1 MINNDNNNSSS
12 NNDELI
18 NSIRSLRVKQ
28 LKDELDSRGISTADV
43 FEKEELVQR
52 LYLARLSR
60 DDNDDDDDDS
70 VIISSS
76 AGDDSSLKKKKKKK
90 KRRIYDDDSNDITKN
105 DLISEGSSK
114 RDNKRDV
121 ITPHPATE
129 SSSSSTSS
137 TSSSSASDKIIVPFQ
152 YFSLESSTS
161 AVAAKNA
168 EDIFIRPSEGKYA
181 AIEVTL
187 LRKKKA
193 SDSSSSSAAAAAVT
207 MNLLVDTACSGL
219 VISPTAITRMN
230 NECPNIVQLQSSIGA
245 TMTSAGGSQGA
256 GVAKWD
262 DSTNMMIGSVVQPS
276 SIGSMSNVAA
286 VQDIGA
292 LPRGLDGIIG
302 LSFLRNFATVDFDFA
317 NGQLCL
323 FEKDVDPPLPII
335 VGNSNDQ
342 EKIAQGTL
350 ALTKLGIYTTQVNL
364 DGRGP
369 VNMLVDTG
377 AASSF
382 LNWNGVAQ
390 LNLDRNSPLINSIIG
405 SIGAMGADNM
415 ALQLTHRFVL
425 KRRWNLM
432 ITENAYSPAGIELG
446 VENGINVDIGDL
458 PVLETLKGDGV
469 GGILGADL
477 LMLCDVVRFGGLN
490 GRSPTMTLYRSSA
503 NELIP

>member
-1 MINNDNNNSSS
+1 MINNDNSNNISS
-12 NNDELI
+12 NDELI

-52 LYLARLSR
+52 LYLAKLSS
-60 DDNDDDDDDS
+60 DNDDDDS
-70 VIISSS
+70 VI
-76 AGDDSSLKKKKKKK
+76 KKKKKK
-90 KRRIYDDDSNDITKN
+90 KRRIYDDDNNDVTKKD
-105 DLISEGSSK
+105 DLISEGSS
-114 RDNKRDV
+114 
-121 ITPHPATE
+121 
-129 SSSSSTSS
+129 
-137 TSSSSASDKIIVPFQ
+137 KIIVPFQ

-161 AVAAKNA
+161 AVAAKNS
-168 EDIFIRPSEGKYA
+168 DNIFIRPSEGKYA

-187 LRKKKA
+187 LQKKKA

-230 NECPNIVQLQSSIGA
+230 NECPNIVQLQSSVGA

-262 DSTNMMIGSVVQPS
+262 DSTTNMMVGGVIVQPS
-276 SIGSMSNVAA
+276 NIGSMSNVAA

-323 FEKDVDPPLPII
+323 FEKDVVPPLPRE
-335 VGNSNDQ
+335 VV
-342 EKIAQGTL
+342 AQGKL

-364 DGRGP
+364 DGRT
-369 VNMLVDTG
+369 VSMLVDTG

-382 LNWNGVAQ
+382 LNWDGVAQ
-390 LNLDRNSPLINSIIG
+390 LNLDRNSPLINPIVG

-415 ALQLTHRFVL
+415 ALQLTH
-425 KRRWNLM
+425 
-432 ITENAYSPAGIELG
+432 
-446 VENGINVDIGDL
+446 
-458 PVLETLKGDGV
+458 
-469 GGILGADL
+469 
-477 LMLCDVVRFGGLN
+477 
-490 GRSPTMTLYRSSA
+490 
-503 NELIP
+503 

>member
-1 MINNDNNNSSS
+1 
-12 NNDELI
+12 
-18 NSIRSLRVKQ
+18 
-28 LKDELDSRGISTADV
+28 
-43 FEKEELVQR
+43 
-52 LYLARLSR
+52 
-60 DDNDDDDDDS
+60 
-70 VIISSS
+70 
-76 AGDDSSLKKKKKKK
+76 
-90 KRRIYDDDSNDITKN
+90 
-105 DLISEGSSK
+105 
-114 RDNKRDV
+114 
-121 ITPHPATE
+121 
-129 SSSSSTSS
+129 
-137 TSSSSASDKIIVPFQ
+137 
-152 YFSLESSTS
+152 
-161 AVAAKNA
+161 
-168 EDIFIRPSEGKYA
+168 
-181 AIEVTL
+181 
-187 LRKKKA
+187 
-193 SDSSSSSAAAAAVT
+193 
-207 MNLLVDTACSGL
+207 
-219 VISPTAITRMN
+219 MN

-262 DSTNMMIGSVVQPS
+262 DSTNMMVGGRVVQHS
-276 SIGSMSNVAA
+276 NIGSMSNVAA

-323 FEKDVDPPLPII
+323 FEKDVDPPLPTII
-335 VGNSNDQ
+335 GNSDDQ
-342 EKIAQGTL
+342 EQMLAIVAQGTL
-350 ALTKLGIYTTQVNL
+350 ALTKLGIYATQVNL

-369 VNMLVDTG
+369 ANMLVDTG

-390 LNLDRNSPLINSIIG
+390 LNLDRNSPLINSIVG

-446 VENGINVDIGDL
+446 VENGGINVDIGDL

-490 GRSPTMTLYRSSA
+490 GRSPTMTLYRS
-503 NELIP
+503 EL

>member
-1 MINNDNNNSSS
+1 MNTDSNNNN

-28 LKDELDSRGISTADV
+28 LKNELDSRGISTADV

-52 LYLARLSR
+52 LYLARLSSC
-60 DDNDDDDDDS
+60 DDNDDS
-70 VIISSS
+70 VIR
-76 AGDDSSLKKKKKKK
+76 KKKKK
-90 KRRIYDDDSNDITKN
+90 KRRIYDNNNDITKSVS
-105 DLISEGSSK
+105 ISEGSSK
-114 RDNKRDV
+114 GDNRRDT
-121 ITPHPATE
+121 ITPVTTTSP
-129 SSSSSTSS
+129 SPPPSSSSTP
-137 TSSSSASDKIIVPFQ
+137 DKIIVPFQ

-161 AVAAKNA
+161 PVAAKNSQ
-168 EDIFIRPSEGKYA
+168 DIFIRPSEGKYA

-187 LRKKKA
+187 LQKKKA
-193 SDSSSSSAAAAAVT
+193 AADSSSSAAAAAVT

-219 VISPTAITRMN
+219 VISPTAVTRMN
-230 NECPNIVQLQSSIGA
+230 NECPNIIQLQSSIGA

-262 DSTNMMIGSVVQPS
+262 DSTKMMVGGVIVQPS
-276 SIGSMSNVAA
+276 NIGSMSNVAA
-286 VQDIGA
+286 VQDVGA

-302 LSFLRNFATVDFDFA
+302 LSFLRNYAAVDFDFA

-323 FEKDVDPPLPII
+323 FEKDVDPPLPIV
-335 VGNSNDQ
+335 VGNSDDQ
-342 EKIAQGTL
+342 AKMLSVVAQGSL

-369 VNMLVDTG
+369 VSMLVDTG

-425 KRRWNLM
+425 KRRWNL
-432 ITENAYSPAGIELG
+432 ITENAYSPAGIEPG
-446 VENGINVDIGDL
+446 VENGRVNVDIGDL

-477 LMLCDVVRFGGLN
+477 LMLSDVVRFGGLN
-490 GRSPTMTLYRSSA
+490 GRSPTMTLYS

>member
-1 MINNDNNNSSS
+1 MINNDNN

-28 LKDELDSRGISTADV
+28 LKNELDSRGISTADV

-52 LYLARLSR
+52 LYLARLSS
-60 DDNDDDDDDS
+60 DDNDDDDS
-70 VIISSS
+70 VI
-76 AGDDSSLKKKKKKK
+76 KKKKKK
-90 KRRIYDDDSNDITKN
+90 KRRINDDDNNDVTKDD
-105 DLISEGSSK
+105 DLISEGS
-114 RDNKRDV
+114 R
-121 ITPHPATE
+121 
-129 SSSSSTSS
+129 SS
-137 TSSSSASDKIIVPFQ
+137 KIIVPFQ

-187 LRKKKA
+187 LQKIKTA
-193 SDSSSSSAAAAAVT
+193 DSSSSAAATAVT

-230 NECPNIVQLQSSIGA
+230 NECPNIIQLQSSIGA

-262 DSTNMMIGSVVQPS
+262 DSTKMMVGGVVVQPS
-276 SIGSMSNVAA
+276 NIGSMSNVAA

-323 FEKDVDPPLPII
+323 FEKDVDPPLPTI
-335 VGNSNDQ
+335 VGNSDDQ
-342 EKIAQGTL
+342 EQMLAIVAQGTL

-425 KRRWNLM
+425 KR
-432 ITENAYSPAGIELG
+432 
-446 VENGINVDIGDL
+446 
-458 PVLETLKGDGV
+458 
-469 GGILGADL
+469 
-477 LMLCDVVRFGGLN
+477 
-490 GRSPTMTLYRSSA
+490 
-503 NELIP
+503 

>member
-1 MINNDNNNSSS
+1 
-12 NNDELI
+12 
-18 NSIRSLRVKQ
+18 
-28 LKDELDSRGISTADV
+28 
-43 FEKEELVQR
+43 
-52 LYLARLSR
+52 
-60 DDNDDDDDDS
+60 
-70 VIISSS
+70 
-76 AGDDSSLKKKKKKK
+76 
-90 KRRIYDDDSNDITKN
+90 
-105 DLISEGSSK
+105 
-114 RDNKRDV
+114 
-121 ITPHPATE
+121 
-129 SSSSSTSS
+129 
-137 TSSSSASDKIIVPFQ
+137 
-152 YFSLESSTS
+152 
-161 AVAAKNA
+161 VAAKNA

-187 LRKKKA
+187 LRKIKTA
-193 SDSSSSSAAAAAVT
+193 DSSSSSAATAVT

-219 VISPTAITRMN
+219 VISPTAVTRMN

-262 DSTNMMIGSVVQPS
+262 DSTNMIVGGGIVQPS
-276 SIGSMSNVAA
+276 NIGSMSNVAA

-323 FEKDVDPPLPII
+323 FEKDINPPLPII
-335 VGNSNDQ
+335 AGNSNVAQ
-342 EKIAQGTL
+342 EKMLSVVAQGNL

-369 VNMLVDTG
+369 CSMLVDTG
-377 AASSF
+377 AASSL

-415 ALQLTHRFVL
+415 ALRLTHRFVL
-425 KRRWNLM
+425 KRRWNL

-446 VENGINVDIGDL
+446 VKNGGVNVDIGDL

-477 LMLCDVVRFGGLN
+477 LMLSDVVRFGGLN
-490 GRSPTMTLYRSSA
+490 GRSPTMTLYRS
-503 NELIP
+503 EL